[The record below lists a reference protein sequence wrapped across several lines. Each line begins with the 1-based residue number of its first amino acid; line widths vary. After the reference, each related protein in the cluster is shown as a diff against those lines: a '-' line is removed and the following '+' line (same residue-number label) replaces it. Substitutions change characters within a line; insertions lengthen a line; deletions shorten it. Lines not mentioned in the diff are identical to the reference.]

1 MTGSQAGTDRR
12 RSVPGPEDQ
21 STATVRSDV
30 AGGKLRKDHRMVL
43 MIEDTIEG
51 VPAIHAAPAD
61 RMSHPLPTIFFFHG
75 YRSSKELSSFF
86 GYMLATAGFRVI
98 LPEAPMHGSRYD
110 GDDAVRL
117 G

>member
-1 MTGSQAGTDRR
+1 
-12 RSVPGPEDQ
+12 
-21 STATVRSDV
+21 
-30 AGGKLRKDHRMVL
+30 MVL

-110 GDDAVRL
+110 GDDAVRS